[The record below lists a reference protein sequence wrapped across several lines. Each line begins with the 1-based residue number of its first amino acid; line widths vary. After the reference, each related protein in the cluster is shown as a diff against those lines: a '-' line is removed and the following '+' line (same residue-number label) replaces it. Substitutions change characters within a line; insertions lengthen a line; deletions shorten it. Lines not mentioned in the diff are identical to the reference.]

1 MLFARTSYL
10 PLSQSTA
17 RNFPSIQS
25 PRVAKG
31 APRMQRYECVMNDP
45 RRIFRV
51 PLFPL
56 RRIERLRNELTTVAA
71 TAAIVV
77 TPSTQGQA
85 GRTVDR
91 EGGERERA
99 RR

>member
-1 MLFARTSYL
+1 
-10 PLSQSTA
+10 
-17 RNFPSIQS
+17 
-25 PRVAKG
+25 
-31 APRMQRYECVMNDP
+31 MQRYECVMNDP

-56 RRIERLRNELTTVAA
+56 RRIERLRNELTTVATA
-71 TAAIVV
+71 TATAIVV

-85 GRTVDR
+85 GRTADR
-91 EGGERERA
+91 EEGELERA